1 MGVPK
6 RKTPFAPRYVVFL
19 KVEGDGA
26 EGFAS
31 WRGAF
36 FFFSGTAGGV
46 QDPESPKSFAGV
58 F

>member
-1 MGVPK
+1 M
-6 RKTPFAPRYVVFL
+6 L
-19 KVEGDGA
+19 KGLLPGEV
-26 EGFAS
+26 
-31 WRGAF
+31 R